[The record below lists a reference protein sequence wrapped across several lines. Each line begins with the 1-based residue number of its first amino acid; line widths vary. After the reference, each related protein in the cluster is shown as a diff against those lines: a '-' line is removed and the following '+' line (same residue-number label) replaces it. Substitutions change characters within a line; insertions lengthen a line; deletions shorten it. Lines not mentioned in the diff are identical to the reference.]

1 MPTIRDDFKVEILVN
16 ESLINVQEIKVLIRK
31 PNTIV
36 FDEKMPTSLDLVNNI
51 VKYSVTSVYND
62 IAGEWIFKV
71 RIKNS
76 EGDISTTINEATS
89 GSVIIED
96 LP

>member
-1 MPTIRDDFKVEILVN
+1 MPTIGDDFKVEILVN
-16 ESLINVQEIKVLIRK
+16 ESLVNAQEIKVLIRK

-36 FDEKMPTSLDLVNNI
+36 SDEKTPTSLDLVNSI
-51 VKYSVTSVYND
+51 VKYSITSIYNN

-76 EGDISTTINEATS
+76 EGYISTSINEATS
-89 GSVIIED
+89 GSVIVDD